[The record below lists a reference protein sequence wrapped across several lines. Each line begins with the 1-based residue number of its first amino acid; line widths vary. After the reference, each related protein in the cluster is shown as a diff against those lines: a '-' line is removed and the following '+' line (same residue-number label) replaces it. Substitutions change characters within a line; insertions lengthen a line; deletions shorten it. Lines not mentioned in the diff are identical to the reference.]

1 MLNLIKR
8 NGTKN
13 EMTKQQHPFKPLNG
27 CQNQHKSKAR
37 VAKVIPVF
45 SRMLII
51 QTSSMARVN

>member
-27 CQNQHKSKAR
+27 SKAR